1 MKCILFDMDGTIQDS
16 ERLAAEANRH
26 GFRIV
31 LGREATPEE
40 LDFLVGKPALVTLNS
55 MFPGQGHL
63 ILEHGVEFYLSRSHS
78 INGYSGIVDLLE
90 QLREAGFRLGIV
102 SSKHR
107 RFIVPELESKSL
119 LQFFECIVGQ
129 KDTVKHKPDPEP
141 LLLASSLMGVSPEE
155 CVYIGDQPTD
165 VLAARRAGMVSAGAL
180 WGEGKLEKLVP
191 ADPDLMFKEPVEVIQ
206 FFVSRNLTA

>member
-1 MKCILFDMDGTIQDS
+1 MDGTIQDS
-16 ERLAAEANRH
+16 ERLATEANRH

-31 LGREATPEE
+31 LGCEATPEE
-40 LDFLVGKPALVTLNS
+40 LDFLVGKPALATLNS
-55 MFPGQGHL
+55 MFPGQGDL
-63 ILEHGVEFYLSRSHS
+63 ILEHGVEFYLARSHS
-78 INGYSGIVDLLE
+78 ITGYSGIVELLE

-129 KDTVKHKPDPEP
+129 EDTVKHKPDPEP
-141 LLLASSLMGVSPEE
+141 LLLASSVMGVRPEE

-165 VLAARRAGMVSAGAL
+165 VLAARGAGMVSAGAL
-180 WGEGKLEKLVP
+180 WGEGKLEKLAPV
-191 ADPDLMFKEPVEVIQ
+191 DPDLMFKEPVEVIE